1 MHDSTC
7 CSGVPPLQRA
17 DQKAAKAARQAG
29 AGTLG
34 GGGGSGAASAPT
46 AGWGRFKSTG
56 QVELQASQRAVAAQ
70 SMASARAGPGFAGA
84 SLTVESKDDEEEGH
98 AAPVAGKQ
106 EQALH
111 VNPLIM
117 MHLYL
122 ICCWN
127 GMMSVIAR
135 CPWATPSRVHPLG
148 PGSGSLRAS
157 ASHCQWQ
164 EASSVSPM
172 LGPRSLLYHLQSA
185 FVSGGAACMG
195 GEASGCISKAPQAE
209 EAADRR
215 SQRGFS
221 PSCIPERCG
230 WPRSLV
236 EVTGPR

>member
-1 MHDSTC
+1 MRHQWRVS
-7 CSGVPPLQRA
+7 
-17 DQKAAKAARQAG
+17 
-29 AGTLG
+29 
-34 GGGGSGAASAPT
+34 
-46 AGWGRFKSTG
+46 KS
-56 QVELQASQRAVAAQ
+56 
-70 SMASARAGPGFAGA
+70 
-84 SLTVESKDDEEEGH
+84 K
-98 AAPVAGKQ
+98 
-106 EQALH
+106 
-111 VNPLIM
+111 IM